1 MFEKAILPLALGAC
15 LAFAAPAWAE
25 GDSPDNPKPL
35 ADDVALPLPCGGEM
49 VFRHVYVLA
58 EGALDDREV
67 NLGYAFNEG
76 EAGYQQ
82 SFISGYRR
90 DYVNGQFS
98 LADLAPAWQQKLS
111 ASLPKPAAG
120 TPLKP
125 MLYFIGKYEVT
136 ARQYAAVM
144 SQAAA
149 LSGQGEAPACDVPDG
164 MAARLP
170 KVNLSRFDA
179 ERFGAVYSAWLLKNH
194 PELLPVSGRGKNPED
209 GGIGFSACPP
219 RSSGS
224 SPRAA
229 ARRSAARNWKAGCSR
244 ARSRAATR
252 KARWATGR
260 CTTRSPAAPGRPR
273 DCCR

>member
-1 MFEKAILPLALGAC
+1 
-15 LAFAAPAWAE
+15 
-25 GDSPDNPKPL
+25 
-35 ADDVALPLPCGGEM
+35 
-49 VFRHVYVLA
+49 
-58 EGALDDREV
+58 
-67 NLGYAFNEG
+67 NEG

-149 LSGQGEAPACDVPDG
+149 LSGQGEAPACDV
-164 MAARLP
+164 
-170 KVNLSRFDA
+170 
-179 ERFGAVYSAWLLKNH
+179 
-194 PELLPVSGRGKNPED
+194 
-209 GGIGFSACPP
+209 
-219 RSSGS
+219 
-224 SPRAA
+224 
-229 ARRSAARNWKAGCSR
+229 
-244 ARSRAATR
+244 
-252 KARWATGR
+252 
-260 CTTRSPAAPGRPR
+260 
-273 DCCR
+273 

>member
-149 LSGQGEAPACDVPDG
+149 LSGQGEAPACD
-164 MAARLP
+164 
-170 KVNLSRFDA
+170 
-179 ERFGAVYSAWLLKNH
+179 
-194 PELLPVSGRGKNPED
+194 
-209 GGIGFSACPP
+209 
-219 RSSGS
+219 
-224 SPRAA
+224 
-229 ARRSAARNWKAGCSR
+229 
-244 ARSRAATR
+244 
-252 KARWATGR
+252 
-260 CTTRSPAAPGRPR
+260 
-273 DCCR
+273 

>member
-1 MFEKAILPLALGAC
+1 
-15 LAFAAPAWAE
+15 
-25 GDSPDNPKPL
+25 
-35 ADDVALPLPCGGEM
+35 
-49 VFRHVYVLA
+49 
-58 EGALDDREV
+58 
-67 NLGYAFNEG
+67 
-76 EAGYQQ
+76 
-82 SFISGYRR
+82 
-90 DYVNGQFS
+90 
-98 LADLAPAWQQKLS
+98 
-111 ASLPKPAAG
+111 
-120 TPLKP
+120 

-194 PELLPVSGRGKNPED
+194 RNCCRSAAAARIPRTAASAS
-209 GGIGFSACPP
+209 SACPP

-229 ARRSAARNWKAGCSR
+229 ARR
-244 ARSRAATR
+244 
-252 KARWATGR
+252 
-260 CTTRSPAAPGRPR
+260 
-273 DCCR
+273 